1 MSNVLQMYKN
11 LPRNIYIMFFVKFI
25 NALGQ
30 FVVPFLSL
38 FLTLKLGYSTVFAS
52 SIITL
57 SVLTCI
63 PGSMFGGI
71 LADKWDKK
79 STYILTQSSAAL
91 CILLCGFLTNTKI
104 LLFFLLLSTFFSSAV
119 RPVLNAFVYDMVEV
133 KDQKAAYSLLYLALN
148 VGVSVGPL
156 IAGFLFKHYLTLL
169 FVGDAL
175 TSFIAVFLVA
185 FFVKVKDQKS
195 HHLIKEYGSGFL
207 NFSKNLLHNPQ
218 LGIFFIIYL
227 FLSFIYGQ
235 HSFSLPLM
243 LKDVYSD
250 KSSVYFG
257 YLMSVNA
264 ITCVSATTFITY
276 FTRNKSMLFS
286 ISLAG
291 LFMGLGFGILG
302 LNTNYKIYVLSTILW
317 TIGEI
322 LLSTNVSIYIVQHC
336 AITMQTRASAFQNIV
351 NAAGNSLGTL
361 TMGFVITHLGIHM
374 VWPIIF
380 VLGIISF
387 VSMRIFERVAIIKK
401 ETMHT

>member
-1 MSNVLQMYKN
+1 MSKILKMYLN
-11 LPRNIYIMFFVKFI
+11 LPRNIYIMLFVKFI

-38 FLTLKLGYSTVFAS
+38 FLTIKLGYSTVFAS

-57 SVLTCI
+57 AVLIGI

-79 STYILTQSSAAL
+79 STYILTQGSAAF
-91 CILLCGFLTNTKI
+91 CILLCGFLSNNQL
-104 LLFFLLLSTFFSSAV
+104 LLFLLLLSTFFSSAV

-133 KDQKAAYSLLYLALN
+133 KDQKAAYSLLYLGLN

-156 IAGFLFKHYLTLL
+156 IAGFLFKHYLTLF

-185 FFVKVKDQKS
+185 FFVKVKVQKP
-195 HHLIKEYGSGFL
+195 HHIINKDKSGLLNAIK
-207 NFSKNLLHNPQ
+207 NFLHNPQ
-218 LGIFFIIYL
+218 LSIFFIIYL
-227 FLSFIYGQ
+227 FMSFIYGQ

-243 LKDVYSD
+243 LKEIYPD

-257 YLMSVNA
+257 YLMSINA

-276 FTRNKSMLFS
+276 FTRNKSMLFN

-302 LNTNYKIYVLSTILW
+302 LNTNIMIYVLSTILW

-361 TMGFVITHLGIHM
+361 TMGLVITHLGIHM

-380 VLGIISF
+380 VMGMFSF
-387 VSMRIFERVAIIKK
+387 LSMRIFERSAVIKK
-401 ETMHT
+401 KTIY